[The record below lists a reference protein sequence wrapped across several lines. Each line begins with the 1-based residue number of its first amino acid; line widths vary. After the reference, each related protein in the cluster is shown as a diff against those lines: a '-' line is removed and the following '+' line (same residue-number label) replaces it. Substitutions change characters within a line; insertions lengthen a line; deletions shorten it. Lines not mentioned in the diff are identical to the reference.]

1 MVDLRV
7 GSTIFFYEVY
17 GIIGQTDK
25 GEFSMESYKSPE
37 SLWVLKESRPDTR
50 LRFMQLGKITFYPK
64 GHLCLRA
71 QEDNTSIFFVLKG
84 KVQIYNLTKC
94 GKKKILFIL
103 GKDNIAN
110 ESLVES
116 RNTIFCETIER
127 CCFYVIQRE
136 LLLSLMEEDFQLTKA
151 LLQYQERKI
160 WRLEHQLKNTV
171 GSIYLERKLA
181 SKLWK
186 LARDFGIQ
194 TEKGVMIDMDLSI
207 TFLADLLGAPRETTS
222 RVCRKLTD
230 CGLILIEKKKIYI
243 TNAEKIAFF
252 YKYGSL
258 EKISK

>member
-1 MVDLRV
+1 
-7 GSTIFFYEVY
+7 
-17 GIIGQTDK
+17 
-25 GEFSMESYKSPE
+25 MESYKSLE
-37 SLWVLKESRPDTR
+37 QLWVLKEGSPDTR
-50 LRFMQLGKITFYPK
+50 LLFMQHGKITSYPK

-71 QEDNTSIFFVLKG
+71 QEDNSNIFFILKG

-110 ESLVES
+110 ESLAGN
-116 RNTIFCETIER
+116 RNTVFCETIER
-127 CCFYVIQRE
+127 CSFYVIRRE
-136 LLLSLMEEDFQLTKA
+136 ILLSLMEKDFQLTKT

-186 LARDFGIQ
+186 LARDFGIR
-194 TEKGVMIDMDLSI
+194 TDKGILIDMDLSI

-222 RVCRKLTD
+222 RVCRKLVD
-230 CGLILIEKKKIYI
+230 FGLILMEKKKIYI
-243 TNAEKIAFF
+243 INAEKMVLF
-252 YKYGSL
+252 YKDGSL
-258 EKISK
+258 ESFSK